1 MSDTRRVETDTKHV
15 KSDTSKWSVSVMRA
29 LADTHGM
36 ATNERAGFWLEKL
49 MQANHRGPTDTWTAA
64 RDRVAIKAGIEPSM
78 AKRIWQ
84 RWRNMTD
91 VSGDTLLKLMLAY
104 DDLCQRNDAAADHYK
119 AVRLTLRED
128 HETYDEPVQ
137 TDMGEASARLRAEL
151 SEAGRKRK
159 AFKAKT
165 ARIAQMAVAAETN
178 ASRRYASRES

>member
-1 MSDTRRVETDTKHV
+1 MSDTRRVEIDTKHV

-137 TDMGEASARLRAEL
+137 TDMGEGSARLRAEL
-151 SEAGRKRK
+151 QEEGKRTK

-165 ARIAQMAVAAETN
+165 ARIAQVAIAAETN
-178 ASRRYASRES
+178 ASRRYASR